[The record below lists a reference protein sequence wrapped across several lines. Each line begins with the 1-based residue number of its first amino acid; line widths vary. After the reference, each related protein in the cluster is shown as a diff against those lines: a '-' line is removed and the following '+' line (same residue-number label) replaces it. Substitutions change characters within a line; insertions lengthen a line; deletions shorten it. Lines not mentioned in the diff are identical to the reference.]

1 MQISVHCMAV
11 DVDNLWSLTELY
23 NKSYLIKENYL
34 KLKKKSILKNIILT
48 HVSFIE
54 NYARLLLDC

>member
-1 MQISVHCMAV
+1 VSAV
-11 DVDNLWSLTELY
+11 VKIPECVAGGNLTADTSGSLT
-23 NKSYLIKENYL
+23 
-34 KLKKKSILKNIILT
+34 KLFGISQSRRQFDMSIRRILT

>member
-1 MQISVHCMAV
+1 MKFKMQIF
-11 DVDNLWSLTELY
+11 N
-23 NKSYLIKENYL
+23 L
-34 KLKKKSILKNIILT
+34 KLKNEILT